1 MDNKKLI
8 NDLVKY
14 IGGKELDSYEEKV
27 EFWKKEFLKKSSL
40 NWSDKI
46 IEAESNFLKSCL
58 DVMPGTRYLLFSSVF
73 KVL

>member
-14 IGGKELDSYEEKV
+14 IGGKELDSYEDKV
-27 EFWKKEFLKKSSL
+27 EFWKKEYLKKSSL
-40 NWSDKI
+40 NWSDEI

-58 DVMPGTRYLLFSSVF
+58 IKNILS
-73 KVL
+73 